1 MPVYPYG
8 KLPVQRTLPIQRNV
22 THMAQTFLER
32 IATGPILGDGAMGTQ
47 LYARGVDV
55 RPLDRANLTH
65 REVVRAIHLD
75 YLHAGSEVIQT
86 NTFGANSV
94 RLAAEG
100 AEHDFDAINRAGVAL
115 AKEARQLAGQP
126 IWIAGAMGPLGPQ
139 ANEGVP
145 IGALDA
151 AYAHNVFARQ
161 AAILAD
167 EGVDL
172 FMIQT
177 FTALD
182 ELRIAI
188 DAIRSAS
195 SLPII
200 AEMTFTE
207 EVLTPA
213 GDTPEQ
219 IAQVL
224 AEKDVIAFGGNCS
237 VGPEVL
243 AQVVERM
250 APFANTA
257 LVAEP
262 NAGLPT
268 YVDGKLTYVAGPRY
282 FGETARDIVAL
293 GATFIGGCCG
303 TTPEHIAH
311 VRDAI
316 KGVRPPQAH
325 RTPITAAPVAS
336 PVVGKPTK
344 QTETGLAAKMK
355 AGEFIVTAELSPP
368 RGFDITATL
377 EKLRPIAGALTAV
390 NVADSPRAQG
400 RMSALATCSLI
411 QSRLGL
417 ETIMHL
423 AIRHRNLLALHSDLL
438 GSHALGVRNVF
449 TVMGDVPLTG
459 DYPNAT
465 PVADVTASG
474 LIKLIAG
481 FNQGFDGG
489 GRAIDEPTSFFI
501 GAALNLAARDQN
513 RELRVLER
521 KVENGANFLLT
532 QPVYDPQTVID
543 IADRLGGFPR
553 PLIMA
558 VLPLRSIRHARFL
571 HNEVPG
577 ITIPDPIMERIERA
591 GDNAAAEGIAISR
604 ELLQTVRPHIAGV
617 YFIPPFGRFEIVT
630 ETLDGLTL

>member
-1 MPVYPYG
+1 
-8 KLPVQRTLPIQRNV
+8 
-22 THMAQTFLER
+22 
-32 IATGPILGDGAMGTQ
+32 
-47 LYARGVDV
+47 V
-55 RPLDRANLTH
+55 R
-65 REVVRAIHLD
+65 
-75 YLHAGSEVIQT
+75 
-86 NTFGANSV
+86 SV
-94 RLAAEG
+94 
-100 AEHDFDAINRAGVAL
+100 
-115 AKEARQLAGQP
+115 
-126 IWIAGAMGPLGPQ
+126 
-139 ANEGVP
+139 
-145 IGALDA
+145 
-151 AYAHNVFARQ
+151 
-161 AAILAD
+161 
-167 EGVDL
+167 
-172 FMIQT
+172 
-177 FTALD
+177 
-182 ELRIAI
+182 
-188 DAIRSAS
+188 S

-311 VRDAI
+311 IRDAI
-316 KGVRPPQAH
+316 KSVRPPQAY

>member
-1 MPVYPYG
+1 
-8 KLPVQRTLPIQRNV
+8 
-22 THMAQTFLER
+22 MAQTFLER

-336 PVVGKPTK
+336 PVAGKPTK

>member
-1 MPVYPYG
+1 
-8 KLPVQRTLPIQRNV
+8 
-22 THMAQTFLER
+22 
-32 IATGPILGDGAMGTQ
+32 
-47 LYARGVDV
+47 
-55 RPLDRANLTH
+55 
-65 REVVRAIHLD
+65 
-75 YLHAGSEVIQT
+75 
-86 NTFGANSV
+86 V

-100 AEHDFDAINRAGVAL
+100 AEQEFDAINRTGVAL

-161 AAILAD
+161 AAILAE

-177 FTALD
+177 FTALS

-188 DAIRSAS
+188 DAVRSVS
-195 SLPII
+195 TLPII

-250 APFANTA
+250 APFANAA

-268 YVDGKLTYVAGPRY
+268 YVDGKLTYVAGPAY
-282 FGETARDIVAL
+282 FGETARDILAL

-303 TTPEHIAH
+303 TTPEHIAN
-311 VRDAI
+311 VRDSI
-316 KGVRPPQAH
+316 KGVRPQHAH
-325 RTPITAAPVAS
+325 RTPITAAPVA
-336 PVVGKPTK
+336 PAPAEQPAPQTPTS
-344 QTETGLAAKMK
+344 LATKMA
-355 AGEFIVTAELSPP
+355 AGDFIVTAELSPP

-377 EKLRPIAGALTAV
+377 EKLRPIAGVLTAV

-438 GSHALGVRNVF
+438 GAHALGVRNVF
-449 TVMGDVPLTG
+449 TVMGDVPVNG

-481 FNQGFDGG
+481 FNQGIDGG
-489 GRAIDEPTSFFI
+489 GRAIDQPTSFFI
-501 GAALNLAARDQN
+501 GGALNLASRDQD

-532 QPVYDPQTVID
+532 QPVYDPQTVIG
-543 IADRLGGFPR
+543 IAERLGGFPR

-558 VLPLRSIRHARFL
+558 ILPLRSIRHARFL

-577 ITIPDPIMERIERA
+577 ITIPDAIMERIDCA

-604 ELLQTVRPHIAGV
+604 ELLQAVRPYIGGV

-630 ETLDGLTL
+630 ETLDGMTL

>member
-1 MPVYPYG
+1 
-8 KLPVQRTLPIQRNV
+8 
-22 THMAQTFLER
+22 MAQTFLER

-94 RLAAEG
+94 RLAAES
-100 AEHDFDAINRAGVAL
+100 ADQDFDAINRAGVAL

-139 ANEGVP
+139 ANDVVP

-188 DAIRSAS
+188 DAVRSVS

-311 VRDAI
+311 IRDAI
-316 KGVRPPQAH
+316 KSVRPPQAH

>member
-1 MPVYPYG
+1 M
-8 KLPVQRTLPIQRNV
+8 VQS
-22 THMAQTFLER
+22 FLER
-32 IATGPILGDGAMGTQ
+32 IATGPVLGDGAMGTQ
-47 LYARGVDV
+47 LYARGVDA
-55 RPLDRANLTH
+55 RPLDRANLTDPDI
-65 REVVRAIHLD
+65 VRAIHLD

-86 NTFGANSV
+86 NTFGANTV

-100 AEHDFDAINRAGVAL
+100 AEQDFDAINRAGVTL

-126 IWIAGAMGPLGPQ
+126 IWIAGAIGPLGPLG
-139 ANEGVP
+139 NEGVP
-145 IGALDA
+145 SGALDA
-151 AYAHNVFARQ
+151 AYAHNVFAQQ
-161 AAILAD
+161 AAVLAE

-172 FMIQT
+172 FAIQT
-177 FTALD
+177 FTALA

-188 DAIRSAS
+188 DAVRSVSAV
-195 SLPII
+195 PII

-219 IAQVL
+219 IAQAL
-224 AEKDVIAFGGNCS
+224 GDKDVVAFGGNCS

-250 APFANTA
+250 ASLTRTP

-268 YVDGKLTYVAGPRY
+268 YVDGKLTYVAGPDY
-282 FGETARDIVAL
+282 FGETARHIVAS
-293 GATFIGGCCG
+293 GAMFIGGCCG
-303 TTPEHIAH
+303 TTPEHIAR

-316 KGVRPPQAH
+316 KGVRPHQAQ
-325 RTPITAAPVAS
+325 RGSVTVAPTAAPKQERPA
-336 PVVGKPTK
+336 K
-344 QTETGLAAKMK
+344 QTETGLAAKLA

-368 RGFDITATL
+368 RGFDVTSTL
-377 EKLRPIAGALTAV
+377 EKLRPIAGALTAI

-411 QSRLGL
+411 QSRLGI

-423 AIRHRNLLALHSDLL
+423 ATRHRNLLALHSDLL
-438 GSHALGVRNVF
+438 GAHALGVRNVL

-465 PVADVTASG
+465 PLADVTASG
-474 LIKLIAG
+474 LIKLMAG
-481 FNQGFDGG
+481 FNEGVDGG
-489 GRAIDEPTSFFI
+489 GRAIDQPTSFCI
-501 GAALNLAARDQN
+501 GAALNLTSDNQD
-513 RELRVLER
+513 RELRVLDR
-521 KVENGANFLLT
+521 KVENGAKFLLT
-532 QPVYDPQTVID
+532 QPVYDPETVIS
-543 IADRLGGFPR
+543 IAQRLGGFPR

-571 HNEVPG
+571 HHEVPG
-577 ITIPDPIMERIERA
+577 IVIPDAIMDRMERA
-591 GDNAAAEGIAISR
+591 GDGAAAEGLAIGR
-604 ELLQTVRPHIAGV
+604 ELLLAVRPHIGGV

-630 ETLDGLTL
+630 ETLAGLGL

>member
-1 MPVYPYG
+1 
-8 KLPVQRTLPIQRNV
+8 
-22 THMAQTFLER
+22 MAQTFLER

-65 REVVRAIHLD
+65 SDVVRAIHLD

-100 AEHDFDAINRAGVAL
+100 AEQEFDAINRTGVAL

-161 AAILAD
+161 AAILAE

-177 FTALD
+177 FTALS

-188 DAIRSAS
+188 DAVRSVS
-195 SLPII
+195 TLPII

-250 APFANTA
+250 APFANAA

-268 YVDGKLTYVAGPRY
+268 YVDGKLTYVAGPAY
-282 FGETARDIVAL
+282 FGETARDILAL

-303 TTPEHIAH
+303 TTPEHIAN
-311 VRDAI
+311 VRDSI
-316 KGVRPPQAH
+316 KGVRPQHAH
-325 RTPITAAPVAS
+325 RTPITAAPVA
-336 PVVGKPTK
+336 PAPAEQPAPQTPTS
-344 QTETGLAAKMK
+344 LATKMA
-355 AGEFIVTAELSPP
+355 AGDFIVTAELSPP

-377 EKLRPIAGALTAV
+377 EKLRPIAGVLTAV

-438 GSHALGVRNVF
+438 GAHALGVRNVF
-449 TVMGDVPLTG
+449 TVMGDVPVNG

-481 FNQGFDGG
+481 FNQGIDGG
-489 GRAIDEPTSFFI
+489 GRAIDQPTSFFI
-501 GAALNLAARDQN
+501 GGALNLASRDQD

-532 QPVYDPQTVID
+532 QPVYDPQTVIG
-543 IADRLGGFPR
+543 IAERLGGFPR

-558 VLPLRSIRHARFL
+558 ILPLRSIRHARFL

-577 ITIPDPIMERIERA
+577 ITIPDAIMERIDCA

-604 ELLQTVRPHIAGV
+604 ELLQAVRPYIGGV

-630 ETLDGLTL
+630 ETLDGMTL